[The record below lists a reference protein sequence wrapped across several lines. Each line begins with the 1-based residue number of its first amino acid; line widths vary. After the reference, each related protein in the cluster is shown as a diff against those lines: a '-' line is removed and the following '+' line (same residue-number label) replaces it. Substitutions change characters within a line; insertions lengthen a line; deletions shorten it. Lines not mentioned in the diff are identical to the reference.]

1 MNIARLLKECEQL
14 GGGLN
19 AILGLER
26 RPLGY
31 ARLFEHCA
39 ATMTLLNGAG
49 ISRGNRVAVVLPNGP
64 EMATCFLAVTIGAS
78 CAPLNPTY
86 RRSEFEFYFSD
97 LAPRALIVQ
106 EGIESPAIEVAQARG
121 IRIIRLRPSTDQEAG
136 VFTLDLGGPTTAAV
150 PELAHDG
157 DEALVLH
164 TSGTTARPKMVP
176 LTHTN
181 LTASAASIAASLEL
195 GSPDR
200 CLNVMPLFHIHGLVG
215 ALLATMAARGSVV
228 CTPGFQAPRFL
239 DWCQEFAPTWYTA
252 VPTMHQAVL
261 ARARQNEQPLA
272 NSKLRFIRS
281 CSAALAPQLMAEMEE
296 TFHVPVIEAYGM
308 TEASHQ
314 IATNPGPPGVRKPGS
329 VGVAAGAEV
338 AVMDE
343 AGNLLGTGETGE
355 IVLRGPGVTGGY
367 AENPEANRTS
377 FTNGWFRTGDQ
388 GKIDADGYLFI
399 TGRLK
404 EIINRGGQKISPR
417 EIDEVLST
425 HPAIAQAVAFA
436 VSDHRLGE
444 QVAAAVV
451 LRPGHAAS
459 EIEIRNYAAQ
469 LIADYK
475 VPQRIVFLDELPK
488 GPTGKLQRIGLA
500 AQLGLDNQAGEA
512 GASSENRPSEYVAP
526 RTSTERTLADIWR
539 QVLRVERVGVQDD
552 FLMLGGDSILAALIT
567 ARIRESGVP
576 GISILTFFEHPTI
589 ASLAEAINSG
599 GEAWTHVSAPIVGG
613 SANGELPLSSAQ
625 RRMWFLAELD
635 ENSTAYNRSNLFR
648 IRGKLEPRA
657 LENALEEIFARHA
670 ILRTTFHSR
679 DGDPVQMVSPPG
691 SVAVAHLDLS
701 DLPEATRMERAIA
714 AMTEAANR
722 KFDLTCDPML
732 RPVLV
737 KLDSH
742 DYLLALTMHHIAAD
756 GWSAGVL
763 MRELSALY
771 AARVADNGGSAN
783 PPALKPLAIQYTDFA
798 RWQSEAARSAQT
810 RGSLAWWKKQL
821 AGAPPLLALPSGKPR
836 PPRQTFSGAAE
847 TFVIAKELT
856 DRLKEISR
864 NERATLFMTLLAAFE
879 TLIHR
884 YTGLDDIVV
893 GAFVAA
899 RTRVE
904 IEGLVGLFSNMLAMR
919 ANLAGEPTFRELL
932 IRTRDFAFEAYAHQ
946 DLPFDMIVESIQPQR
961 NPSYPA
967 IVQVTFQVRNYPL
980 EDTQLGGLEVAEVDF
995 DPGVTPFDLSFE
1007 VTERAGGLFCKLIY
1021 NSDLFDRETIWRMAG
1036 HFETLLGGIVND
1048 PETQISRLPLLT
1060 SGERQQLL
1068 VEWNDT
1074 RRDYPHECVH
1084 RLFEA
1089 QVDRTPDAVAARFG
1103 ASQMTYAELN
1113 GRANQLAHALIAA
1126 GVTPRSIVAIC
1137 IDRSLGMLIGL
1148 LGILK
1153 AGAAY
1158 MPIDPSFPRERQDFM
1173 LEDCAAPVVTT
1184 TTSMAHKFA
1193 ASDVRV
1199 VCIDEELDAGKN
1211 RGTANPQVHVTAED
1225 DAYVLYTSGSTGKP
1239 KGVAIRHRSFSN
1251 LLSAMREE
1259 VSFTSDDVLLAVTT
1273 LSFDIAGLE
1282 LFMPLICGGRV
1293 VVGDEFAAD
1302 GERVMKAIAAT
1313 HPTVIQAAPAV
1324 WRIVIASGWRG
1335 DPKLRII
1342 SGGEALTR
1350 TLADQLLDRVGAV
1363 FNAYGP
1369 TETTIWST
1377 IHRVG
1382 RGSGPAP
1389 IGHPI
1394 ANTQVYV
1401 LDAARQPLPA
1411 GAFGELYIGG
1421 EGVARGYIG
1430 RPELTAERFVADP
1443 FASDAGRR
1451 LYRTGDMVRRL
1462 PNGDVEFVGRADN
1475 QLKVQGIRIE
1485 PGEIEA
1491 ALMRHL
1497 QVQAAAIVGLT
1508 DTSETISLVAFV
1520 EPKPGKLPTAAT
1532 LREFLS
1538 ESIPLYMIPKRY
1550 VLVDK
1555 LALTHNGKIDRA
1567 KLPSLDESVVQTEQK
1582 YVEPRDDIERRLQTI
1597 WEEVLN
1603 VRPIG
1608 VRHEFFALGGHSL
1621 NAVRVL
1627 SRIER
1632 EFDYRVP
1639 LAAMF
1644 PAPTIESL
1652 AVRIRGDSAHGVRNS
1667 TVPIQPHGLLPP
1679 LFVVG
1684 NFQVFRDL
1692 AQYLGHDQPMI
1703 GLEVPDQIKMRLPY
1717 KIEELAANQVDS
1729 IVDYQHDGPYF
1740 IAGFSAEGVL
1750 AYEVAQ
1756 QLRAKGHEVGLLV
1769 MIDTSCPLQPQES
1782 WAARVEKDMK
1792 NFQNKLRGEG
1802 INSVWISMSRRA
1814 RRLAIRIGI
1823 IKWRIGNRIGFEF
1836 KQPAPTRPDDFF
1848 TAIVRASR
1856 RYVPQPYGGPV
1867 LLFKRTGD
1875 LTGRFSMKNFGWTEA
1890 LIGRLETFDIEGQ
1903 HWTLLTQ
1910 PGVGALAKKLDAA
1923 MRVAREGAAGI
1934 DSSEERQPARTIGLP
1949 QIEEQLTKHPGVRQ
1963 AAVTA
1968 SGYSSGEQKLL
1979 AYVVPD
1985 KDFLDR
1991 ELKTHENE
1999 RIEEWRAV
2007 FDWFQEE
2014 GASGAG
2020 LNTLVW
2026 NSSYTRKPVP
2036 ADEMLEW
2043 VDTTVEEILSLHPA
2057 EILEIGCG
2065 TGLLLLRIAPTSKRY
2080 VGVDFSASSLKS
2092 LKKQMAALNGMSH
2105 AVTLLERQAD
2115 NFEDLDDDSFDTIII
2130 NSVVQYFPSLEHL
2143 TRVLEGALKAA
2154 KPRSAI
2160 FIGDVRSLP
2169 LLEAWSASVEL
2180 FQAPSTS
2187 SLSDLREKIR
2197 RRVNQERELVISPAF
2212 FLALQR
2218 HYPKIN
2224 RVEIRPKWGKADN
2237 EMNSFRYDVTL
2248 FLDPHEQRY
2257 LEPRWSDWT
2266 AEGLTTDTIRDLL
2279 KSGTEMLAIKGVVN
2293 ARIEKDVETLT
2304 RLAKADDS
2312 STAGELREA
2321 LANMPTSGVTPDQL
2335 RSLAKE
2341 FDYEAEI
2348 SWASCRSDGSFD
2360 VIFHRYAA
2368 GEELTGATVVWP
2380 RADTID
2386 EDLSLHLHDPTR
2398 IARRRML
2405 IQQLRDYARA
2415 SLPGSM
2421 VLAEFVL
2428 LDAIPLTSDGAID
2441 RAALAASE
2449 AGPRGRSDNGI
2460 DASAATG

>member
-1 MNIARLLKECEQL
+1 MNIARLLKGREPL
-14 GGGLN
+14 GGGPS

-31 ARLFEHCA
+31 ARLFEHCS
-39 ATMTLLNGAG
+39 ATIALLNGAG
-49 ISRGNRVAVVLPNGP
+49 ISRGDRVAVVLPNGP
-64 EMATCFLAVTIGAS
+64 EMATCFLAVTMGAS

-106 EGIESPAIEVAQARG
+106 DGIESPAIEVAQAHG
-121 IRIIRLRPSTDQEAG
+121 IRIIRLQPSTDQEAG
-136 VFTLDLGGPTTAAV
+136 IFSLDFGGRITAAA
-150 PELAHDG
+150 PEFAQDG

-176 LTHTN
+176 LTQAN
-181 LTASAASIAASLEL
+181 LTASAANIAASLEL
-195 GSPDR
+195 GSSDR

-215 ALLATMAARGSVV
+215 ALLATMSAGGSIV

-239 DWCQEFAPTWYTA
+239 DWCKEFAPTWYTA

-261 ARARQNEQPLA
+261 ARARQNDRPRA
-272 NSKLRFIRS
+272 NPKLRFIRS
-281 CSAALAPQLMAEMEE
+281 CSAALAPQLMAEMER
-296 TFHVPVIEAYGM
+296 TFHVPAIEAYGM

-329 VGVAAGAEV
+329 VGIAAGAEV
-338 AVMDE
+338 ALMDE
-343 AGNLLGTGETGE
+343 AGNLLGPGETGE
-355 IVLRGPGVTGGY
+355 IVLRGPGVTAGY

-388 GKIDADGYLFI
+388 GKVDADGYLFI

-425 HPAIAQAVAFA
+425 HPAVAQAVAFA
-436 VSDHRLGE
+436 VPDHRLGE

-451 LRPGHAAS
+451 LRPGYGAS
-459 EIEIRNYAAQ
+459 EIEIRNHAAN

-475 VPQRIVFLDELPK
+475 VPHRIVFLDELPK

-500 AQLGLDNQAGEA
+500 AQLGLDNNASDAG
-512 GASSENRPSEYVAP
+512 SNSESRPSEYLAP
-526 RTSTERTLADIWR
+526 RTPTERMLADIWR

-552 FLMLGGDSILAALIT
+552 FLMLGGDSILAALVT
-567 ARIRESGVP
+567 ARVRESGVP
-576 GISILTFFEHPTI
+576 GLSLLTFFEHPTI
-589 ASLAEAINSG
+589 ARLAEAIDTG
-599 GEAWTHVSAPIVGG
+599 GEDWTHSSDPIVAA
-613 SANGELPLSSAQ
+613 SVSGELPLSSAQ

-657 LENALEEIFARHA
+657 LENALEEIVARHA
-670 ILRTTFHSR
+670 ILRTSFHSR
-679 DGDPVQMVSPPG
+679 DGTPVQLVSPPG
-691 SVAVAHLDLS
+691 PVAVAHLDLS
-701 DLPEATRMERAIA
+701 DPPEANRIERALA
-714 AMTEAANR
+714 AVIEAANR
-722 KFDLTCDPML
+722 KFDLTRDPML
-732 RPVLV
+732 RPLLV
-737 KLDSH
+737 KLDAD

-771 AARVADNGGSAN
+771 AARAADNGGAAD
-783 PPALKPLAIQYTDFA
+783 PPALKPLAVQYSDFA
-798 RWQSEAARSAQT
+798 RWQSEAAGGAQM
-810 RGSLAWWKKQL
+810 RESLAWWKKQL
-821 AGAPPLLALPSGKPR
+821 AGAPPLLALPSGRPR
-836 PPRQTFSGAAE
+836 PPRQTFPGAAE
-847 TFVIAKELT
+847 TFVIPKELT
-856 DRLKEISR
+856 DRLKEIAR
-864 NERATLFMTLLAAFE
+864 GERATLFMTLLAAFE

-884 YTGLDDIVV
+884 YTGLDDMVV

-904 IEGLVGLFSNMLAMR
+904 IEGLIGLFSNMLAMR
-919 ANLAGEPTFRELL
+919 GNLAGDPTFRELL
-932 IRTRDFAFEAYAHQ
+932 ISTRDFAFKAYAHQ

-980 EDTQLGGLEVAEVDF
+980 EDAQLAGLEVTEVDF

-1021 NSDLFDRETIWRMAG
+1021 NVDLFDRETISRMAG
-1036 HFETLLGGIVND
+1036 HFETLLGRVVED
-1048 PETQISRLPLLT
+1048 PETPISRLPLLT
-1060 SGERQQLL
+1060 AGERRQLL

-1074 RRDYPHECVH
+1074 RRDYPHECIH

-1089 QVDRTPDAVAARFG
+1089 QVERTPDVIAATFG

-1113 GRANQLAHALIAA
+1113 GRANQLAHALIGA

-1137 IDRSLGMLIGL
+1137 IDRSLSMMVSL

-1158 MPIDPSFPRERQDFM
+1158 MPIDPSFPRERLDFM

-1184 TTSMAHKFA
+1184 TTSLAQKFA
-1193 ASDVRV
+1193 ASRVRV
-1199 VCIDEELDAGKN
+1199 VCIDEDLHAANDRDAG
-1211 RGTANPQVHVTAED
+1211 NPQVRVTAED

-1239 KGVAIRHRSFSN
+1239 KGVPVSHRSFSN
-1251 LLSAMREE
+1251 LLNAMRDEI
-1259 VSFTSDDVLLAVTT
+1259 SFTSDDVLLAVTT

-1282 LFMPLICGGRV
+1282 LFLPLICGGRLAL
-1293 VVGDEFAAD
+1293 GDEYAAD
-1302 GERVMKAIAAT
+1302 GERLIEDIAAT
-1313 HPTVIQAAPAV
+1313 RPTVMQTAPAL
-1324 WRIVIASGWRG
+1324 WRGLVAAGWRG

-1350 TLADQLLDRVGAV
+1350 TLAEQLLDRVGVV
-1363 FNAYGP
+1363 FNGYGP
-1369 TETTIWST
+1369 TETTIYST
-1377 IHRVG
+1377 VHRVE
-1382 RGSGPAP
+1382 RGSGPVP
-1389 IGHPI
+1389 IGHPV

-1401 LDAARQPLPA
+1401 LDDARQPLPA
-1411 GAFGELYIGG
+1411 GAVGELYIGG
-1421 EGVARGYIG
+1421 DGVARGYIG

-1443 FASDAGRR
+1443 FASVAGRC
-1451 LYRTGDMVRRL
+1451 LYRTGDTVRRL
-1462 PNGDVEFVGRADN
+1462 PNGDVEYIGRADN
-1475 QLKVQGIRIE
+1475 QLKVLGIRIE

-1491 ALMRHL
+1491 ALTRHP
-1497 QVQAAAIVGLT
+1497 QVQAAAVTGLV
-1508 DTSETISLVAFV
+1508 DASETKLLVAFV
-1520 EPKPGKLPTAAT
+1520 EARPGHLPTAAT

-1538 ESIPLYMIPKRY
+1538 ESMPVYMIPTRY
-1550 VLVDK
+1550 VFVDR
-1555 LALTHNGKIDRA
+1555 LALTHSGKIDRA
-1567 KLPSLDESVVQTEQK
+1567 KLPPLDESLVQTEQK

-1597 WEEVLN
+1597 WEEILN
-1603 VRPIG
+1603 LRPIG
-1608 VRHEFFALGGHSL
+1608 VRHEFFALGGNSL

-1632 EFDYRVP
+1632 EFDFRVP

-1644 PAPTIESL
+1644 PAPTIESM
-1652 AVRIRGDSAHGVRNS
+1652 AVRIRGDSAHSVRNA

-1684 NFQVFRDL
+1684 NFQVFKDL
-1692 AQYLGHDQPMI
+1692 GQYLGHDQPMI
-1703 GLEVPDQIKMRLPY
+1703 GVTVPDELKMRLPY
-1717 KIEELAANQVDS
+1717 KLEELAASQVAS
-1729 IVDYQHDGPYF
+1729 ILDYQDAGPYF

-1756 QLRAKGHEVGLLV
+1756 QLRAKGREVGLLV

-1782 WAARVEKDMK
+1782 WAARVEKDLK

-1802 INSVWISMSRRA
+1802 INSAWISMSRRA
-1814 RRLAIRIGI
+1814 RRLAIRIRI
-1823 IKWRIGNRIGFEF
+1823 IKWRIGNRIGVEF
-1836 KQPAPTRPDDFF
+1836 KQPAPARPDDFF

-1875 LTGRFSMKNFGWTEA
+1875 RTGRFSAKNFGWSEA
-1890 LIGRLETFDIEGQ
+1890 LVGRLETFDIEGQ

-1923 MRVAREGAAGI
+1923 LRKARESAARI
-1934 DSSEERQPARTIGLP
+1934 DSSEWRQPAHTIALP
-1949 QIEEQLTKHPGVRQ
+1949 QIEERLTKHPGVRQ
-1963 AAVTA
+1963 AVVTA
-1968 SGYSSGEQKLL
+1968 SRHASGEQKLV

-1985 KDFLDR
+1985 KDYL
-1991 ELKTHENE
+1991 HSVAANE
-1999 RIEEWRAV
+1999 GERLEDWRAV

-2014 GASGAG
+2014 EGSSSTGF
-2020 LNTLVW
+2020 NTLVW
-2026 NSSYTRKPVP
+2026 NSSYTREPVP
-2036 ADEMLEW
+2036 ADEMREW

-2080 VGVDFSASSLKS
+2080 VGMDFSATSLKS
-2092 LKKQMAALNGMSH
+2092 LREQMAAFNGVSR

-2115 NFEDLDDDSFDTIII
+2115 NFEDLDDNSFDTIII

-2143 TRVLEGALKAA
+2143 TRVLEGTLKAA

-2160 FIGDVRSLP
+2160 FIGDVRSLSM
-2169 LLEAWSASVEL
+2169 LEAWSASVEL
-2180 FQAPSTS
+2180 FQAPSTL

-2212 FLALQR
+2212 FFALQR
-2218 HYPKIN
+2218 RYPQIS
-2224 RVEIRPKWGKADN
+2224 RIEIRPKWGSADN
-2237 EMNSFRYDVTL
+2237 EMNSFRYNVTL
-2248 FLDPHEQRY
+2248 FLDPHEQKY
-2257 LEPRWSDWT
+2257 IEPRWLDWT
-2266 AEGLTTDTIRDLL
+2266 AEGLTLDAIGDLL
-2279 KSGTEMLAIKGVVN
+2279 RSGTEMIAIKGVVN
-2293 ARIEKDVETLT
+2293 VRVEKDVEALA
-2304 RLAKADDS
+2304 RLANSDDS

-2321 LANMPTSGVTPDQL
+2321 LGNTPTSGVSPDKL
-2335 RSLAKE
+2335 RSLAKQ
-2341 FDYEAEI
+2341 FDYQAQI

-2360 VIFHRYAA
+2360 VFFRRLAA
-2368 GEELTGATVVWP
+2368 GEELTSVAVAWP
-2380 RADTID
+2380 RPDTVD
-2386 EDLSLHLHDPTR
+2386 EDLAAHVHDPSR

-2405 IQQLRDYARA
+2405 IQQLRDYAKA
-2415 SLPGSM
+2415 SLPGPM
-2421 VLAEFVL
+2421 VPAEFVL
-2428 LDAIPLTSDGAID
+2428 VDAIPLTSDGAID
-2441 RAALAASE
+2441 RTALPASE
-2449 AGPRGRSDNGI
+2449 IEPVGRSDNGI
-2460 DASAATG
+2460 DTSAAAG